1 MHPWGCALCRLRL
14 FQVPWHDCGKAGLG
28 LVNAANWQRKQNVAN
43 NFSAVLP
50 YDMEQQRKE
59 TKEML
64 DDLTNR
70 DQRMMFGLVTLVHLA
85 DTKEQLD
92 SDTETIL
99 TVARKHLC
107 QMSTLRWQQKDGLD
121 TVLPYGLR
129 KIRAIRTLTTESTAV
144 LIPFRAQEIMQ
155 TGGIYYGQNAVS
167 KNMIVADRRK
177 LLNGNSFR
185 LGVSGSGNPS
195 LPRRRSP
202 ASPCP
207 PMTISSSG
215 PRIRIRLPDGSVGRR
230 GDPGVGL
237 FRYPHQCAG
246 HGQSLW
252 G

>member
-1 MHPWGCALCRLRL
+1 MAYTSIIPVHRLDNSVDYVLDEKKASRSQNADSLQAAVDYALNKDKTEQDLFCSAIGCTLDSAFEDMCQIKRMWHKEKGVQGFHLVQSFAAGEVTPELAHQIGQELADRLLGGR
-14 FQVPWHDCGKAGLG
+14 FQVVISTHLNTGHMLSIDVLPVPTDEAVREIQNKLLG
-28 LVNAANWQRKQNVAN
+28 VETNAANWQRKQNAAN

-121 TVLPYGLR
+121 TVLP
-129 KIRAIRTLTTESTAV
+129 
-144 LIPFRAQEIMQ
+144 
-155 TGGIYYGQNAVS
+155 
-167 KNMIVADRRK
+167 
-177 LLNGNSFR
+177 
-185 LGVSGSGNPS
+185 
-195 LPRRRSP
+195 
-202 ASPCP
+202 
-207 PMTISSSG
+207 
-215 PRIRIRLPDGSVGRR
+215 
-230 GDPGVGL
+230 
-237 FRYPHQCAG
+237 
-246 HGQSLW
+246 
-252 G
+252 

>member
-1 MHPWGCALCRLRL
+1 MGENSEITSKGYLSLS
-14 FQVPWHDCGKAGLG
+14 
-28 LVNAANWQRKQNVAN
+28 NWQRKQNAAN

-129 KIRAIRTLTTESTAV
+129 KIHALRTLTTESTAV
-144 LIPFRAQEIMQ
+144 LIPFRAQEILQ
-155 TGGIYYGQNAVS
+155 GGGIYYGQNAVS
-167 KNMIVADRRK
+167 KNMIVADRRR
-177 LLNGNSFR
+177 LLN
-185 LGVSGSGNPS
+185 PS
-195 LPRRRSP
+195 PPRRRSS

-207 PMTISSSG
+207 PMTISSSWT
-215 PRIRIRLPDGSVGRR
+215 PNPNS
-230 GDPGVGL
+230 
-237 FRYPHQCAG
+237 A
-246 HGQSLW
+246 S
-252 G
+252 